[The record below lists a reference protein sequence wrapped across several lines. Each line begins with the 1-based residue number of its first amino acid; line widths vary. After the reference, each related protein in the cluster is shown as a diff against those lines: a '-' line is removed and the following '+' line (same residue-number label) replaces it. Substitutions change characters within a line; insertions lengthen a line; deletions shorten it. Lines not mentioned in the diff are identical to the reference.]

1 MKVSVWQHNELN
13 LLSVHIALYYGFA
26 FELNKTDS
34 DMIAGHPRFGI
45 SDTKT
50 MKNVNKGV

>member
-1 MKVSVWQHNELN
+1 MKASVWQQNELN

-26 FELNKTDS
+26 LELNKTDS
-34 DMIAGHPRFGI
+34 DMIAGHSRFGI